1 MKEENLSK
9 EGKVLEMKRHS
20 LAHIMALALKR
31 IYKNISY
38 GIGPSNEV
46 GFYYDVLTSKTISED
61 GLALIEE
68 EMKKIIKEEL
78 PFVKK
83 EVKIGDA
90 IKLFKELKQDFKV
103 ELLED
108 LKAYGTTDQNEIM
121 LIKDKKMKKKDKVSL
136 VNLYIL
142 GKVKK
147 DITIK
152 ELVKNQ
158 EVFVDLCRGPHI
170 KNTKEIDLN
179 SFKINR
185 ISGAYWR
192 GSEKNKMLTRVY
204 GVAFNDKYDLDEYL
218 RLLEEAEKR
227 DHRKLGKDLD
237 LFSIDDYVGPGL
249 VLWHPK
255 LSLVR
260 EEIELY
266 WRAEHRK
273 RGYQYLYTPHVG
285 LDNLWKASGHLAT
298 FKEGMYPSMAMET
311 KDKKEK
317 TNYYVKPMSCP
328 FHVRIY
334 KSRLHSYQ
342 ELPIRYCELG
352 TCYRYEE
359 SGVLHGMLRV
369 RGFTQDDAHIICAEE
384 QFVDEINN
392 ILDFALSINKAFGF
406 NKLNVYLSVREQKKK
421 EKYIGEKKIWDLA
434 EKTLEEVLKSRDLFY
449 KKDIGGAKFYGPSID
464 LKAVDAM
471 GREWQG
477 TTIQLD
483 MNLPAKLEMKYIGSD
498 GKEHT
503 PIMLHRTLL
512 GSMERFVG
520 TLIEH
525 YAGAFPLWLAPTQVV
540 IVPISEKNLEYANTI
555 KNALALKNI
564 RVELNKD
571 NETLGKKIRAS
582 EMQKIPY
589 IVVVGQKEEEHK
601 IISVRER
608 KVGDIGNFSITDFL
622 SRLEEEITKKIIK
635 DN

>member
-1 MKEENLSK
+1 
-9 EGKVLEMKRHS
+9 MKRHS

-78 PFVKK
+78 PFVRK

-108 LKAYGTTDQNEIM
+108 LKAYGTTDQNEII
-121 LIKDKKMKKKDKVSL
+121 LIKDKKMKKKDKISL
-136 VNLYIL
+136 VTLYIL

-170 KNTKEIDLN
+170 KNTKEIDLS

-192 GSEKNKMLTRVY
+192 GNEKNKMLTRVY

-622 SRLEEEITKKIIK
+622 SRLEEEIVKKIIK

>member
-9 EGKVLEMKRHS
+9 EGKILEMKRHS

-108 LKAYGTTDQNEIM
+108 LKAYGTTDQNEII
-121 LIKDKKMKKKDKVSL
+121 LIKDKKMKKKDKISL
-136 VNLYIL
+136 VTLYVL

-170 KNTKEIDLN
+170 KNTKEIDLS

-192 GSEKNKMLTRVY
+192 GNEKNKMLTRVY

-622 SRLEEEITKKIIK
+622 SRLEEEIAKKIIK

>member
-1 MKEENLSK
+1 MSK
-9 EGKVLEMKRHS
+9 EDKKLDVKRHS

-31 IYKNISY
+31 IYKNVSY
-38 GIGPSNEV
+38 GVGPSNET
-46 GFYYDVLTSKTISED
+46 GFYYDVLTKKTINED
-61 GLALIEE
+61 SLILIEE
-68 EMKKIIKEEL
+68 EMKKIISEEI

-83 EVKIGDA
+83 EVKISEA
-90 IKLFKELKQDFKV
+90 IKLFTELKQDFKI
-103 ELLED
+103 ELLND
-108 LKAYGTTDQNEIM
+108 LKAYGTTDQNEI
-121 LIKDKKMKKKDKVSL
+121 IAIGDKKMKKKEKVSS
-136 VNLYIL
+136 VTLYIL

-147 DITIK
+147 DISIK
-152 ELVKNQ
+152 ELIQNQ
-158 EVFVDLCRGPHI
+158 DIFIDLCRGPHI
-170 KNTKEIDLN
+170 KNTREIN
-179 SFKINR
+179 PESFKINR

-192 GSEKNKMLTRVY
+192 GSEKNKMLNRIY

-218 RLLEEAEKR
+218 KLLEEAEKR
-227 DHRKLGKDLD
+227 DHRKIGKDLD

-255 LSLVR
+255 LSLIR

-266 WRAEHRK
+266 WRMEHRK
-273 RGYQYLYTPHVG
+273 RGYQYIYTPHIG

-298 FKEGMYPSMAMET
+298 FKENMFPGMEMET
-311 KDKKEK
+311 KDKNEK
-317 TNYYVKPMSCP
+317 ATYYVKPMSCP
-328 FHVRIY
+328 FHIRIY

-352 TCYRYEE
+352 TCYRYEN
-359 SGVLHGMLRV
+359 SGVLHGILRP
-369 RGFTQDDAHIICAEE
+369 RGFTQDDAHVICTED

-392 ILDFALSINKAFGF
+392 ILDFALDINKAFGF
-406 NKLNVYLSVREQKKK
+406 NKLNVYLSVREIKKK
-421 EKYIGEKKIWDLA
+421 DKYIGEKRIWDLA
-434 EKTLEEVLKSRDLFY
+434 EKTLEGVLKDRDVLY
-449 KKDIGGAKFYGPSID
+449 KKDVGGAKFYGPSID

-483 MNLPAKLEMKYIGSD
+483 MNLPTKLDMKYIGSD

-525 YAGAFPLWLAPTQVV
+525 YAGAFPLWLSPMQVV
-540 IVPISEKNLEYANTI
+540 IIPISEKNIEYAKSI
-555 KNALALKNI
+555 KTMLVNKNI
-564 RVELNKD
+564 RVIVDES
-571 NETLGKKIRAS
+571 NETLGKKIRVS

-589 IVVVGQKEEEHK
+589 IVVVGQKEEEHQ

-608 KVGDIGNFSITDFL
+608 KVGDIGNFSINDFITK
-622 SRLEEEITKKIIK
+622 LEDEITNKIIK

>member
-1 MKEENLSK
+1 
-9 EGKVLEMKRHS
+9 MKRHS

-192 GSEKNKMLTRVY
+192 GNEKNKMLTRVY

-622 SRLEEEITKKIIK
+622 SRLEEEIAKKIIK

>member
-1 MKEENLSK
+1 
-9 EGKVLEMKRHS
+9 MKRHS

-78 PFVKK
+78 PFMKK

-108 LKAYGTTDQNEIM
+108 LKAYGTTDQNEII
-121 LIKDKKMKKKDKVSL
+121 LIKDKKMKKKDKISL
-136 VNLYIL
+136 VTLYVL

-170 KNTKEIDLN
+170 KNTKEIDLS

-192 GSEKNKMLTRVY
+192 GNEKNKMLTRVY

-266 WRAEHRK
+266 WRMEHRK

-622 SRLEEEITKKIIK
+622 SRLEEEIAKKIIK

>member
-1 MKEENLSK
+1 MLK
-9 EGKVLEMKRHS
+9 EGKALEMKRHS

-61 GLALIEE
+61 GLSLIEE

-108 LKAYGTTDQNEIM
+108 LKAYGTTDQNEII
-121 LIKDKKMKKKDKVSL
+121 LIKDKKMKKKDKISL
-136 VNLYIL
+136 VTLYVL
-142 GKVKK
+142 GKIKK

-170 KNTKEIDLN
+170 KNTKEIDLS

-192 GSEKNKMLTRVY
+192 GNEKNKMLTRVY

-622 SRLEEEITKKIIK
+622 SRLEEEIAKKIIK

>member
-1 MKEENLSK
+1 
-9 EGKVLEMKRHS
+9 MKRHS

-108 LKAYGTTDQNEIM
+108 LKAYGTTDQNEII
-121 LIKDKKMKKKDKVSL
+121 LIKDKKMKKKDKISL
-136 VNLYIL
+136 VTLYVL

-170 KNTKEIDLN
+170 KNTKEIDLS

-192 GSEKNKMLTRVY
+192 GNEKNKMLTRVY
-204 GVAFNDKYDLDEYL
+204 GAAFNDKYDLDEYL

-273 RGYQYLYTPHVG
+273 RGYQYIYTPHVG

-525 YAGAFPLWLAPTQVV
+525 YAGAFPLWLAPTQVA

-622 SRLEEEITKKIIK
+622 SRLEEEIAKKIIK

>member
-1 MKEENLSK
+1 
-9 EGKVLEMKRHS
+9 MKRHS

-78 PFVKK
+78 PFVRK

-108 LKAYGTTDQNEIM
+108 LKAYGTTDQNEII
-121 LIKDKKMKKKDKVSL
+121 LIKDKKMKKKDKISL
-136 VNLYIL
+136 VTLYIL

-170 KNTKEIDLN
+170 KNTKEIDLS

-192 GSEKNKMLTRVY
+192 GNEKNKMLTRVY

-622 SRLEEEITKKIIK
+622 SRLEEEIAKKIIK